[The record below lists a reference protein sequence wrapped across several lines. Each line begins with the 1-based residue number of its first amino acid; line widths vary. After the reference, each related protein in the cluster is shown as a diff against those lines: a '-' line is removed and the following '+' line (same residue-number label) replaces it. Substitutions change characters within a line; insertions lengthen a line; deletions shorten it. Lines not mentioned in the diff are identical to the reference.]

1 MSLEHPHPEP
11 RSYPL
16 MLRTWTYA
24 WWRPVVG
31 LVSLLASM
39 FIVVPL
45 VLFPL
50 LALTV
55 ALDYHGSYSQALENA
70 ATLDPVTWQGL
81 LYLNLSL
88 AGLVPATWLI
98 LRVLHGMRPRWL
110 TSVKPGIRWRF
121 FLACLGLSVLA
132 IAAQLIVGA
141 LLPGDPNDLGTGANK
156 ITGTLIA
163 MAVVVALTTP
173 FQAMGEEYVFR
184 GYLQQAFGSLSSR
197 IAELL
202 DAPPA
207 RARNIGVGTAI
218 VASATLFALA
228 HGVQNAPLF
237 VDRFTFGALAAY
249 LVYRTGGLE
258 AGIALHIWN
267 NLVAFGFALFLGDI
281 DETLKVSE
289 ISWWNLPLTITQNG
303 VYLLLVLGLARRMG
317 ITSRTTPPVLPP
329 ESQPV

>member
-31 LVSLLASM
+31 LVGLLVAM
-39 FIVVPL
+39 FVLAPL

-55 ALDYHGSYSQALENA
+55 ALDYHGSYSKALENA

-88 AGLVPATWLI
+88 AALVPAAWGM
-98 LRVLHGMRPRWL
+98 LRLLHGMRPRWL
-110 TSVKPGIRWRF
+110 MSVKPGIRWRF
-121 FLACLGLSVLA
+121 FLACLGLSVVA
-132 IAAQLIVGA
+132 IAAQLTVGA
-141 LLPGDPNDLGTGANK
+141 FLPGDPNDLGSGTNE

-163 MAVVVALTTP
+163 MLVVVAMTTP
-173 FQAMGEEYVFR
+173 LQAMGEEYVFR
-184 GYLQQAFGSLSSR
+184 GYLLQAVGSLTR
-197 IAELL
+197 R
-202 DAPPA
+202 PW
-207 RARNIGVGTAI
+207 VAI
-218 VASATLFALA
+218 VVSGVLFALA

-237 VDRFTFGALAAY
+237 VDRFTFGVLAAY

-267 NLVAFGFALFLGDI
+267 NIVAFGFALFIGDI
-281 DETLKVSE
+281 DDTLKVTE

-303 VYLLLVLGLARRMG
+303 VYLLLALTVARRMG
-317 ITSRTTPPVLPP
+317 ITSRTTPPVLPLTSP
-329 ESQPV
+329 PV